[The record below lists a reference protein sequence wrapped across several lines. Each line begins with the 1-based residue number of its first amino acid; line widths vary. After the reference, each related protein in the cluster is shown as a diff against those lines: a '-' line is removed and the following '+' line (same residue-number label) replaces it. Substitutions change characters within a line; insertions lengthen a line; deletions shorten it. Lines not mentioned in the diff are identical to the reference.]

1 MRKSKKKRFVFRV
14 IVFLISALLIVIGV
28 ISIWIATL
36 KIPSLD
42 ALDSR
47 KISQSTKIYDRTG
60 KILLYDLNKNIK
72 RTVVGLDQISDKI
85 KKATISIEDA
95 NFYTNSGVEPTA
107 IIRALVTN
115 LISGE
120 SSQGGS
126 TISQQVIKNT
136 LLTKDKT
143 ITRKIK
149 EAVLAVK
156 LNKSMSKDKI
166 LEIYLNET
174 PYGGTYY
181 GVEEASQAFFGK
193 PAKDV
198 TWAEA
203 AYLAAIPQAPTFYSP
218 FGSHKKEL
226 DIRKDLVLSRL
237 HSLNY
242 INDADYKI
250 AKEEKVKFLAKS
262 ESNIRAPHFVM
273 YVKDIVAQKYGEE
286 NLETGGLR
294 IITTL
299 NADMQQVAEDT
310 IKKFSKTLIDTY
322 SASNTAAVAIDPK
335 TGDILTMVGS
345 RDFFDNSIDGNY
357 NIATAKRQPG
367 STFKPFV
374 YATAFEKG
382 YTPETVLFD
391 IKTEFSNKC
400 LPDGKTKD
408 EKDDPEKVCY
418 SPDEFDNIY
427 PGPMQMRYAL
437 AQSRNVP
444 AVKTLY
450 LAGLRD
456 SIKTATDM
464 GITSLNDPNRYGLT
478 LVLGGGEVSLLEL
491 TSAYGVFANDGIRN
505 PYRAVLKIEDSKGN
519 VLEEATTSPTQV
531 IDSDVTRQISDI
543 LSDNKVRMNSLKPIG
558 DSIGRPVA
566 IKTGTT
572 NDYRDVWTLGYTP
585 NLVVGMWAGKNDNTP
600 MNHNVAGLII
610 SPVWGAFMTQALK
623 GMPVETFKSP
633 PPPLLDNKPVL
644 RGRWEGGQS
653 FFIDNISQKIATEY
667 TPQET
672 RQEIIARS
680 VHSILHWVNK
690 NDPTG
695 NPPTDP
701 NQDPQYE
708 YWEYSVRKWFEQ
720 FQKLNPNFQ
729 ENNKVIPPNGTDN
742 VHLPEKIPKLT
753 IINPNPSFTISAANS
768 VKSLEIKL
776 KIEND
781 IPINKTDVY
790 LNGKLVYTENASP
803 LSFSLPLPDLR
814 SLPDDNNITI
824 TVSDR
829 IFNKGSSSVNFT
841 VNR

>member
-1 MRKSKKKRFVFRV
+1 MILVG
-14 IVFLISALLIVIGV
+14 LGA
-28 ISIWIATL
+28 IWIATL

-42 ALDSR
+42 AIDSR

-60 KILLYDLNKNIK
+60 KILLYDLNKNVK
-72 RTVVGLDQISDKI
+72 RTVVSLDQISDKVQ
-85 KKATISIEDA
+85 KATIAIEDS
-95 NFYTNSGVEPTA
+95 NFYSNSGVEPTA
-107 IIRALVTN
+107 ILRALITN

-120 SSQGGS
+120 TSQGGS

-203 AYLAAIPQAPTFYSP
+203 AYLSAIPQAPTFYSP
-218 FGSHKKEL
+218 FGTHKKEL

-237 HSLNY
+237 HSLKY
-242 INDADYKI
+242 ITDQEYES
-250 AKEEKVKFLAKS
+250 AKSEKVKFLAKS

-273 YVKDIVAQKYGEE
+273 YVKDLVAQKYGEE

-299 NADMQQVAEDT
+299 NADMQQTAEDT
-310 IKKFSKTLIDTY
+310 INKFSKTLNDNY

-335 TGDILTMVGS
+335 TGDILVMVGS

-391 IKTEFSNKC
+391 IKTEFSSKC
-400 LPDGKTKD
+400 LPDGKPKD

-418 SPDEFDNIY
+418 SPDEFDNTY
-427 PGPMQMRYAL
+427 PGPMKMREAL

-450 LAGLRD
+450 LAGIRD

-464 GITSLNDPNRYGLT
+464 GITSLTDPNRYGLT

-505 PYRAVLKIEDSKGN
+505 PYRAVLRIEDSKGN
-519 VLEEATTSPTQV
+519 ILEEATTSPSQV

-585 NLVVGMWAGKNDNTP
+585 NLVVGMWAGKNDNSA
-600 MNHNVAGLII
+600 MKHNVAGLII
-610 SPVWGAFMTQALK
+610 SPVWGAFMAQALK
-623 GMPVETFKSP
+623 GMPVENFKSP
-633 PPPLLDNKPVL
+633 PPPLIDGKPVL

-653 FFIDNISQKIATEY
+653 FFIDNVSGKLATEN
-667 TPQET
+667 TPLET

-680 VHSILHWVNK
+680 VHTILHWVNK
-690 NDPTG
+690 SDPTG
-695 NPPTDP
+695 NPPVDP

-708 YWEYSVRKWFEQ
+708 YWEYSVRKWLEEFK
-720 FQKLNPNFQ
+720 KLNPSFV
-729 ENNKVIPPNGTDN
+729 ENNRVIPPTGTDD
-742 VHLPEKIPKLT
+742 VHLPEKMPKLT
-753 IINPNPSFTISAANS
+753 ILSPSPAFTLSSSSTN
-768 VKSLEIKL
+768 KSLEIKL

-781 IPINKTDVY
+781 IPIKKADVY
-790 LNGKLVYTENASP
+790 LNGKLIYTENSSP
-803 LSFSLPLPDLR
+803 LSFYLPLPDLR
-814 SLPDDNNITI
+814 SLDGDNNITV

-829 IFNKGSSSVNFT
+829 VYNKGSSSINFT
-841 VNR
+841 VTK